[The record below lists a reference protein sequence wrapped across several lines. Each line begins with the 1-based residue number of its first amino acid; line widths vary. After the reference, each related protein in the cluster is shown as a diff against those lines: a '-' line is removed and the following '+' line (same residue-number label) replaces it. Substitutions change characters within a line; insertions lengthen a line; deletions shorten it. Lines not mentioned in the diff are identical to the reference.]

1 MDALVLIVEDQPLHA
16 KLFAEVV
23 RANGMKAI
31 ATARAREA
39 LKVMACVRPTLVLM
53 DIYLPDGDGRDIIAR
68 MRDDDRMQAIP
79 VVAISALP
87 DRETIDGSLSAGAD
101 GFLSKPVSIKALS
114 AELQRH
120 APGG

>member
-1 MDALVLIVEDQPLHA
+1 MNALVLIVEDQPLHA

>member
-87 DRETIDGSLSAGAD
+87 DSETIDGSLSAGAD

-120 APGG
+120 APCG